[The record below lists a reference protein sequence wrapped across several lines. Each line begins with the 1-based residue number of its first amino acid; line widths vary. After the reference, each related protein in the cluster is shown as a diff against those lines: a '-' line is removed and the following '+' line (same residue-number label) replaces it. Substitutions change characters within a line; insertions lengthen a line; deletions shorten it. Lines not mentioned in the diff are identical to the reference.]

1 MNAPFQD
8 LTGRAVEHL
17 SERSDPCPL
26 SEVSQI
32 IHANKFTALRKFR
45 AHTGMTPRQFQML
58 IRIHR
63 AMDILKNLQCTIAEV
78 GELCGFSNP
87 SHFAR
92 VFRKKTG
99 LSPTEYRK
107 RLVSG
112 VPSQEGPSSVEKSQ

>member
-8 LTGRAVEHL
+8 LTGRAVERL

-32 IHANKFTALRKFR
+32 VHVNKFTALRKFR
-45 AHTGMTPRQFQML
+45 AHTGMTSRQFQML

-63 AMDILKNLQCTIAEV
+63 AMDILKDPQCTIAEA
-78 GELCGFSNP
+78 GKLCGFPNP

-92 VFRKKTG
+92 VFRRKTG
-99 LSPTEYRK
+99 LSPTEYRRK
-107 RLVSG
+107 SLGEASRPLG
-112 VPSQEGPSSVEKSQ
+112 FPPEGQ

>member
-17 SERSDPCPL
+17 SERSAPCPL

-32 IHANKFTALRKFR
+32 VHVNKFTALRKFR

-63 AMDILKNLQCTIAEV
+63 AMDILKDPQCTIAEA
-78 GELCGFSNP
+78 GKLCGFPNP

-92 VFRKKTG
+92 VFRRKTG
-99 LSPTEYRK
+99 LSPTEYRRK
-107 RLVSG
+107 SLGEASRHPG
-112 VPSQEGPSSVEKSQ
+112 FPPESQ

>member
-8 LTGRAVEHL
+8 LTGRAVERL
-17 SERSDPCPL
+17 SERSAPCPL

-32 IHANKFTALRKFR
+32 VHVNKFTALRKFR

-63 AMDILKNLQCTIAEV
+63 AMDILKDPRCTIAEV
-78 GELCGFSNP
+78 GKLCGFPNP

-92 VFRKKTG
+92 VFRQKTG
-99 LSPTEYRK
+99 LSPTEYRRK
-107 RLVSG
+107 SLNE
-112 VPSQEGPSSVEKSQ
+112 VPRTSRFSS